1 MEELRA
7 SPDFQKLLAMQEHPT
22 SRETCGFIKHE
33 VARILPHIYPDLY
46 NGPIA
51 GGFIRMS
58 RLDDSHYI
66 LMADLFNPVAD
77 IYVLKA
83 LHKLDVDV
91 PCYTVGDIVNEK
103 LNVISADSL
112 ERYGE
117 SHKNQILEWLAVG
130 HYDNMFVNEDLIERV
145 KRAAGRWHDGG
156 AS

>member
-1 MEELRA
+1 
-7 SPDFQKLLAMQEHPT
+7 
-22 SRETCGFIKHE
+22 
-33 VARILPHIYPDLY
+33 
-46 NGPIA
+46 
-51 GGFIRMS
+51 MS